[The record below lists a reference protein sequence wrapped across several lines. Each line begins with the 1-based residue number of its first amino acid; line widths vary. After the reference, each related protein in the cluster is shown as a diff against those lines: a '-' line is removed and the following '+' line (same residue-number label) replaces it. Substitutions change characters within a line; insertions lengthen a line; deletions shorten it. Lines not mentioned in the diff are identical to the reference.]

1 MNQIDSD
8 EWEIHKLLNRYTDAV
23 NQRDWDTYQA
33 CWTEDAVWELHAPI
47 DITKTGIDNI
57 LTEARRAVESQELF
71 MQMNHNATILTLDR
85 DTAKS
90 RLTLNEIGKA
100 DPKGAGALPGVG
112 GMFILAYYTDDLVKQ
127 GGIWKFKQRVYD
139 VVYIDT
145 TTPGGDVF
153 PLHKPSI

>member
-33 CWTEDAVWELHAPI
+33 CWTEDAVWELHTPI
-47 DITKTGIDNI
+47 NITKTGIDNI

-71 MQMNHNATILTLDR
+71 
-85 DTAKS
+85 
-90 RLTLNEIGKA
+90 
-100 DPKGAGALPGVG
+100 VG